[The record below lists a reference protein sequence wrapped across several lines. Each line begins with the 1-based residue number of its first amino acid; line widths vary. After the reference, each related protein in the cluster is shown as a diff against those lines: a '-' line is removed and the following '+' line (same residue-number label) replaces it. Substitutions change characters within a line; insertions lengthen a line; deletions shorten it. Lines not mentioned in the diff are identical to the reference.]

1 MRSVASEGLG
11 AVGVRQP
18 LHLRVTGMLGI
29 VVAPGAVPGEAG
41 VQHRLLA
48 SVIPDQRPPHPG
60 ELRTSDG
67 RTPKGSA
74 DR

>member
-1 MRSVASEGLG
+1 MRSVASDQLG

-18 LHLRVTGMLGI
+18 LRLRVIGMPGI
-29 VVAPGAVPGEAG
+29 VAPAGAIPAETG
-41 VQHRLLA
+41 VQDWFLA

-60 ELRTSDG
+60 GLRTSDG
-67 RTPKGSA
+67 RTPQGSA